1 MPSAIDHI
9 VIISDDLDTAIR
21 NARTAGFTV
30 VPGGTHGDGNTHN
43 ALIGF
48 EDGAYIELI
57 APTEQGKHADHRWF
71 GRLRKGGGL
80 VDFCLLGS
88 NLEEE
93 TAAIRERGVDYPAPF
108 DMARAKP
115 DGTRIAWKLSTPPG
129 AVGEKGWPFIIE
141 DTTPRELRVPHEREQ
156 VLHPNGATGVA
167 GVTVL
172 VDDLDRATRE
182 YEAILGTTAQQL
194 RSPLDEAVLGAVLPL
209 GTHWILLTA
218 PVSAEARSHFE
229 RFGQGPYRLT
239 LRTHSGPI
247 SPGTG
252 APLDASLFSGAK
264 IALA

>member
-9 VIISDDLDTAIR
+9 VIISDDLDAAIR
-21 NARTAGFTV
+21 NARKAGFIV

-48 EDGAYIELI
+48 ADGAYLELI
-57 APTEQGKHADHRWF
+57 APTEQGKAAEHRWF
-71 GRLRKGGGL
+71 GRLKNGGGM
-80 VDFCLLGS
+80 VDFCLLGQD
-88 NLEEE
+88 LAEE
-93 TAAIRERGVDYPAPF
+93 TAAIRERGIDYPEPF
-108 DMARAKP
+108 EMARAKP

-129 AVGEKGWPFIIE
+129 PVGEKGWPFIIE
-141 DTTPRELRVPHEREQ
+141 DTTPRDLRVPHEREQ

-167 GVTVL
+167 GITIL
-172 VDDLDRATRE
+172 VEDLDRATRD

-194 RSPLDEAVLGAVLPL
+194 RSPLDDAVLGAFLTL
-209 GTHWILLTA
+209 GSHWILLTA
-218 PVSAEARSHFE
+218 PGSHDAHVHLE

-252 APLDASLFSGAK
+252 APLDPTLFSGAK

>member
-1 MPSAIDHI
+1 MPSSIDHI
-9 VIISDDLDTAIR
+9 VIISDDLDTAIL
-21 NARTAGFTV
+21 NARKAGFTV

-57 APTEQGKHADHRWF
+57 APTAQGKDAEHRWF
-71 GRLRKGGGL
+71 GRLRQGGGM
-80 VDFCLLGS
+80 VDFCLLGK
-88 NLEEE
+88 NLAEE
-93 TAAIRERGVDYPAPF
+93 TAAIRERGIDYPEPF

-141 DTTPRELRVPHEREQ
+141 DTTPRDLRVPRERAE

-167 GVTVL
+167 GITVL
-172 VDDLDRATRE
+172 VEDLASATRE
-182 YEAILGTTAQQL
+182 YEAILGTAAQQL
-194 RSPLDEAVLGAVLPL
+194 RSPLDDVVLGAVLPL
-209 GTHWILLTA
+209 GTHWILLTVPGA
-218 PVSAEARSHFE
+218 HDTRDHLE

-252 APLDASLFSGAK
+252 APLDSTLFSGAK

>member
-1 MPSAIDHI
+1 MPSQIDHI
-9 VIISDDLDTAIR
+9 VIISDDLDSAIR
-21 NARTAGFTV
+21 NARKAGFTV
-30 VPGGTHGDGNTHN
+30 VPGGTHGDGNTYN

-57 APTEQGKHADHRWF
+57 APTEQGKGADHRWF
-71 GRLRKGGGL
+71 RRLQGGGGL
-80 VDFCLLGS
+80 VDFCLLGD
-88 NLEEE
+88 NLAAE
-93 TAAIRERGVDYPAPF
+93 TAAIRERGIDYPEPF
-108 DMARAKP
+108 AMARAKP

-141 DTTPRELRVPHEREQ
+141 DTPPRDLRVPHEREQ

-167 GVTVL
+167 GITVL
-172 VDDLDRATRE
+172 VDDLDRATRD
-182 YEAILGTTAQQL
+182 YEAILGTPAQQL
-194 RSPLDEAVLGAVLPL
+194 RSPLDDSVLGAFMAL
-209 GTHWILLTA
+209 GTHWLLLTV
-218 PVSAEARSHFE
+218 PGSHEAHDYLD

-252 APLDASLFSGAK
+252 APLDSTLFSGAK